1 MKHGRWQRM
10 AAVALAICLSA
21 GVATPANA
29 LSWSSSGSSS
39 SWWNSWTDSWNNF
52 WDGIFGGSEQEQ
64 GGTLTLVENETTVTE
79 GTELRADTYALEKA
93 NSNTDLKYFPVTL
106 YNYDDTYNQA
116 MHQYEVN
123 NGTYSTTWNGI
134 YFGGNGHGA
143 NVTGSDSFQSSSG
156 YIKASPTYNNILNR
170 DKDSWQST
178 NYYYE
183 VDGSYYPLVA
193 KRSSEWHFNFFD
205 SYTEYYYVFGYQEN
219 GEYQTL
225 KEVTTRTTDKTA
237 DIIVYSKTSSNLTLP
252 YAKYNNWTGNFDVD
266 GQSKHGNK
274 TYSGLVDSQLRNNSI
289 VFTKPDAGVF
299 NDDDSIKDIYTNVGL
314 PFVFEDGY
322 YTFDANT
329 TGAYFHA
336 DVEQGTSS
344 TPASNTNLYFSQTPQ
359 SHNFSAADGRT
370 KGWFPFNNTSRV
382 TTGEDGTAD
391 YFFGMQAA
399 IPFTMTSN
407 GKMNPNDT
415 NSEDITFEFSGDDDV
430 WVFIDGQLVLDL
442 GGVHNGM
449 NGTINFADN
458 TWSISAM
465 VGQNTTPAVDVNNKA
480 LNGTLFNTEGEKKGV
495 LGTDRETFA
504 ARDEHTLT
512 VFYLERG
519 AGSSNCKIRFNL
531 PIKDSVSVQKQVSRT
546 DSAGVEL
553 TDEQWQ
559 SVSNTNF
566 TFKLYCNDTVMA
578 SSSYLLYDVN
588 GQYVRTA
595 STDRNGAFQL
605 KNGEMA
611 KFIGEIGD
619 NDSYRVVET
628 VPETWETPEWTYT
641 AKVSNGYTWETPE
654 EGATSMTVTAKGSNE
669 AEDTISFVCSNTWK
683 HVNGTSIDAVDDQI
697 VVDYGLPVL
706 IDVLGNDT
714 ANKGVKSI
722 ERVEGAKFGTAT
734 VENGKIKYTLTEPLT
749 DVEVLTYTA
758 KAANVNGV
766 DVDTDT
772 ATVYIIPATT
782 MYYEEN
788 FSNFVTFTGNWQ
800 TVGEVKHDYQESY
813 LVGSSHSSPYGSDVA
828 YLHDAGDSNGTSKAV
843 DTSGSS
849 ASFSYTFTGTGTSFF
864 ARTSADSAV
873 ISVKVVDHETG
884 DQIAYQTRN
893 TKYVAEEGSPI
904 TGPLYNIPVYTI
916 SDLDYGTYD
925 VEVTVLKEVS
935 VLGYGNEFYLDGIR
949 VVSPLNLDDVNVNVA
964 EAAYRRDGEYGMTM
978 ATLRQKLLANAA
990 HEGED
995 GGLVWDDKGFV
1006 VFTDSNGEIQTA
1018 SEYQSKGP
1026 KEEVYLHAGQSVTFS
1041 LANWDT
1047 NTNKIYLGIKAPV
1060 GTGEVTIGSHILDIR
1075 NATDCYY
1082 EISNYGT
1089 ITEVDGV
1096 PVVTFKITAGA
1107 DSLISVTNIKVTGDP
1122 DFVIVTGDDVDAGGD
1137 SGEDIVVE

>member
-79 GTELRADTYALEKA
+79 GTELRADTYALEQRA
-93 NSNTDLKYFPVTL
+93 ATTLKYFPVTL
-106 YNYDDTYNQA
+106 YNYGDTYNRA
-116 MHQYEVN
+116 MHQYEVDN
-123 NGTYSTTWNGI
+123 ETYSTTWNGI

-143 NVTGSDSFQSSSG
+143 NVKEGDSFQVSG
-156 YIKASPTYNNILNR
+156 GYTVATPTYSQILRNNR
-170 DKDSWQST
+170 SSWTST
-178 NYYYE
+178 DYYYK
-183 VDGSYYPLVA
+183 VDDTYYPLLA
-193 KRSSEWHFNFFD
+193 KRSSKLSWGG
-205 SYTEYYYVFGYQEN
+205 YTYTYTFGYQKD
-219 GEYQTL
+219 GEPNQIGNPV
-225 KEVTTRTTDKTA
+225 KTTELDSRLNITVYTKGSSTITRGYA
-237 DIIVYSKTSSNLTLP
+237 D
-252 YAKYNNWTGNFDVD
+252 YNKWTGDFGVS
-266 GQSKHGNK
+266 GQDQHGNK

-370 KGWFPFNNTSRV
+370 KGWFPFNNASSV
-382 TTGEDGTAD
+382 TTGDGGNAD

-531 PIKDSVSVQKQVSRT
+531 PIKDSVSVQKQVST
-546 DSAGVEL
+546 VDSAGIAL
-553 TDEQWQ
+553 TAEQMETIN
-559 SVSNTNF
+559 SVPF
-566 TFKLYCNDTVMA
+566 TFTLYHEGTPVAN
-578 SSSYLLYDVN
+578 SNFLLYDVN
-588 GQYVRTA
+588 GNYVRTV
-595 STDRNGAFQL
+595 TTGWNGTFQL
-605 KNGEMA
+605 YNGQTA
-611 KFIGEIGD
+611 KFIGEIGE
-619 NDSYRVVET
+619 NDEYYVVESGLSAS
-628 VPETWETPEWTYT
+628 WQTPKWTYS
-641 AKVSNGYTWETPE
+641 AQAAG
-654 EGATSMTVTAKGSNE
+654 GAQGISPVTEFTSMTVTASGSNE
-669 AEDTISFVCSNTWK
+669 AEDTISFVCTNTLT
-683 HVNGTSIDAVDDQI
+683 HVNETTIDAADDQI
-697 VVDYGLPVL
+697 VVDYGLPVM
-706 IDVLGNDT
+706 IDVLRNDVASSGT
-714 ANKGVKSI
+714 TKSI
-722 ERVEGAKFGTAT
+722 ESVEGAKFGTAT
-734 VENGKIKYTLTEPLT
+734 VENGKIKYTLTKPLT

-758 KAANVNGV
+758 KATSDNGV
-766 DVDTDT
+766 DSAEDT
-772 ATVYIIPATT
+772 AHIYIIPATT

-788 FSNFVTFTGNWQ
+788 FSTNFVTFTGPWEDRGSETNP
-800 TVGEVKHDYQESY
+800 YQENDT
-813 LVGSSHSSPYGSDVA
+813 GSSPYGSDEA
-828 YLHDAGDSNGTSKAV
+828 YLDDDGDSNGTSKYV
-843 DTSGSS
+843 STTWNENTSP
-849 ASFSYTFTGTGTSFF
+849 SFSYTFTGTGTTFF
-864 ARTSADSAV
+864 ARTTNNTGTMK
-873 ISVKVVDHETG
+873 VKVTNVDTGKVVYELIRDTSYKTENNET
-884 DQIAYQTRN
+884 T
-893 TKYVAEEGSPI
+893 
-904 TGPLYNIPVYTI
+904 LYNIPVFTYNAEN
-916 SDLDYGTYD
+916 YGTYT
-925 VEVTVLKEVS
+925 VTVTLARNV
-935 VLGYGNEFYLDGIR
+935 VPTMHYGTDFWLDGIR
-949 VVSPLNLDDVNVNVA
+949 VYNPMDVDSDYYKRA
-964 EAAYRRDGEYGMTM
+964 TDAYSWDGEANMTNV
-978 ATLRQKLLANAA
+978 TLREKLLADYTVDKDGNLQWN
-990 HEGED
+990 GVED
-995 GGLVWDDKGFV
+995 GFII
-1006 VFTDSNGEIQTA
+1006 FTDTNGQIETA
-1018 SEYQSKGP
+1018 SEYQSNGP
-1026 KEEVYLHAGQSVTFS
+1026 KEEVYLNDGQSVTFS
-1041 LANWDT
+1041 LADWDR
-1047 NTNKIYLGIKAPV
+1047 NSYDIYLGIKAPM
-1060 GTGEVTIGSHILDIR
+1060 GSGSVTINGHPLTI
-1075 NATDCYY
+1075 NNTCDCYY
-1082 EISNYGT
+1082 DISNYVTMMGNVGT
-1089 ITEVDGV
+1089 FEIKAIQGV
-1096 PVVTFKITAGA
+1096 
-1107 DSLISVTNIKVTGDP
+1107 ISVTNIKVTGDAE
-1122 DFVIVTGDDVDAGGD
+1122 FTIVDNTDIDVDA
-1137 SGEDIVVE
+1137 

>member
-64 GGTLTLVENETTVTE
+64 GGNLTLVENETTVTE
-79 GTELRADTYALEKA
+79 DTQLRADTYALDAKA
-93 NSNTDLKYFPVTL
+93 GTTNLKYFPVTL
-106 YNYDDTYNQA
+106 YNYDDTYNDA
-116 MHQYEVN
+116 MHQYEVD
-123 NGTYSTTWNGI
+123 NGTYTSTTWNGI

-143 NVTGSDSFQSSSG
+143 NVKDGDSFQSSGG
-156 YIKASPTYNNILNR
+156 YTVASPTYSQLLNR

-178 NYYYE
+178 DYYYK
-183 VDGSYYPLVA
+183 VDDTYYPLMVT
-193 KRSSEWHFNFFD
+193 RSSDGWWNTT
-205 SYTEYYYVFGYQEN
+205 YTYTFGYQTSTGVIRIGQSET
-219 GEYQTL
+219 EHPS
-225 KEVTTRTTDKTA
+225 
-237 DIIVYSKTSSNLTLP
+237 YSKPDITVYTKGSSTITRG
-252 YAKYNNWTGNFDVD
+252 YANYNRWTGDFGVS
-266 GQSKHGNK
+266 GQEQHGNK
-274 TYSGLVDSQLRNNSI
+274 TYSGLVESQLRNNSI

-314 PFVFEDGY
+314 PFVYKDGY

-329 TGAYFHA
+329 TGAYFHT
-336 DVEQGTSS
+336 DSEQGTSS
-344 TPASNTNLYFSQTPQ
+344 TPASNTNLFYSETAQ
-359 SHNFSAADGRT
+359 SHNFSAQDGRT
-370 KGWFPFNNTSRV
+370 KGWFPFNNASSV
-382 TTGEDGTAD
+382 TTGDKGSAD

-430 WVFIDGQLVLDL
+430 WVFIDGKLVLDL

-458 TWSISAM
+458 TWSVEAM
-465 VGQNTTPAVDVNNKA
+465 VGTIGDTKRPAQDVNNKA
-480 LNGTLFNTEGEKKGV
+480 LNGTLFNTEGEKNGV
-495 LGTDRETFA
+495 LDTDRETFA

-531 PIKDSVSVQKQVSRT
+531 PIKDSVSVQKQVSRK
-546 DSAGVEL
+546 DSAEVEL

-559 SVSNTNF
+559 SVSNTYFN
-566 TFKLYCNDTVMA
+566 FKLYRNDTVMA
-578 SSSYLLYDVN
+578 GSSYLLYDIN

-595 STDRNGAFQL
+595 TTGLDGTFRL

-641 AKVSNGYTWETPE
+641 AKVSNGYTGETPK
-654 EGATSMTVTAKGSNE
+654 EGATSMTVTADGSNE

-714 ANKGVKSI
+714 ANAGVKSI
-722 ERVEGAKFGTAT
+722 ESVKGARFGTAT

-758 KAANVNGV
+758 KAANENGV

-788 FSNFVTFTGNWQ
+788 FSTNFVTFTGPWEDRGSETNP
-800 TVGEVKHDYQESY
+800 YQENDT
-813 LVGSSHSSPYGSDVA
+813 GSSPYGSDAA
-828 YLHDAGDSNGTSKAV
+828 YLDDNGDSNGTSKYV
-843 DTSGSS
+843 STEELTSSP
-849 ASFSYTFTGTGTSFF
+849 SFSYTFTGTGTTFF
-864 ARTSADSAV
+864 ARTTKNTGNM
-873 ISVKVVDHETG
+873 KVVVKDQTG
-884 DQIAYQTRN
+884 KQVYQLIRDTSYK
-893 TKYVAEEGSPI
+893 TDDPD
-904 TGPLYNIPVYTI
+904 TTLYNIPVFTYNAEN
-916 SDLDYGTYD
+916 YGTYT
-925 VEVTVLKEVS
+925 VTVTLARNVVS
-935 VLGYGNEFYLDGIR
+935 TMHYGTDFWLDGIR
-949 VVSPLNLDDVNVNVA
+949 VYNPMDVDSDYYKRA
-964 EAAYRRDGEYGMTM
+964 TDAYSWDGEANMTNV
-978 ATLRQKLLANAA
+978 TLREKLLADYTVDKDGNLQWN
-990 HEGED
+990 GVED
-995 GGLVWDDKGFV
+995 GFV
-1006 VFTDSNGEIQTA
+1006 IFTDTNGKIETA
-1018 SEYQSKGP
+1018 SEYQSNGP
-1026 KEEVYLHAGQSVTFS
+1026 KEEVYLNDGQSVTFS

-1060 GTGEVTIGSHILDIR
+1060 GTGEVTIGSHTLDIQ

-1089 ITEVDGV
+1089 IKEVDGV

-1107 DSLISVTNIKVTGDP
+1107 DSLISVTNIKVTGDAE
-1122 DFVIVTGDDVDAGGD
+1122 FTIVDNTDIDVEA
-1137 SGEDIVVE
+1137 